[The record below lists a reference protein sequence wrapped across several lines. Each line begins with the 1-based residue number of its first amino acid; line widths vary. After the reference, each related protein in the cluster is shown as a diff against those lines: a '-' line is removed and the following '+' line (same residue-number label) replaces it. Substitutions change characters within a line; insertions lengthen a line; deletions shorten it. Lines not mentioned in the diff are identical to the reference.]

1 MDSYTV
7 NPKDRKYSDEH
18 EWVLLLGE
26 REALVGITLFAQEQL
41 GDVVFVELPEPGTQ
55 VTQFQKIGE
64 IESVKTV
71 TDIYTPVSGEL
82 VEVNPEVVEQP
93 ELVNQDPYGQGWLVR
108 IAITEVS
115 ELEDLLSST
124 EYDQLIADDGT

>member
-1 MDSYTV
+1 M
-7 NPKDRKYSDEH
+7 NPGDRKYSNEH

-26 REALVGITLFAQEQL
+26 GEALVGITLFAQEQL

-71 TDIYTPVSGEL
+71 SELYSPISGEL
-82 VEVNPEVVEQP
+82 VEVNPEVIEHP
-93 ELVNQDPYGQGWLVR
+93 ELVNQDPYGEGWMVR
-108 IAITEVS
+108 LAIAETS
-115 ELEDLLSST
+115 ELEGLLSST
-124 EYDQLIADDGT
+124 EYDQLIADDEI

>member
-1 MDSYTV
+1 M

-26 REALVGITLFAQEQL
+26 KEALVGITDFAQEQL

-71 TDIYTPVSGEL
+71 TDLYTPISGEL

-93 ELVNQDPYGQGWLVR
+93 ELVNQDPYVQGWLVR
-108 IAITEVS
+108 IAVTEVS
-115 ELEDLLSST
+115 ELEGLLSST
-124 EYDQLIADDGT
+124 EYDNLIADDEI

>member
-1 MDSYTV
+1 M
-7 NPKDRKYSDEH
+7 NPKDRKYSNEH

-26 REALVGITLFAQEQL
+26 KEALVGITDFAQEQL

-71 TDIYTPVSGEL
+71 TDLYTPISGEL

-108 IAITEVS
+108 IAVTEVS

-124 EYDQLIADDGT
+124 EYDNLIADDEI

>member
-1 MDSYTV
+1 M

-26 REALVGITLFAQEQL
+26 KEALVGITDFAQEQL

-71 TDIYTPVSGEL
+71 TDLYTPISGEL

-108 IAITEVS
+108 IAVTEVS

-124 EYDQLIADDGT
+124 EYDNLIADDEI